1 MYVCRYVSTAR
12 RRRRRLNA
20 IVRCRSLTPA
30 EGPGMNQLAGYG
42 VYLMHRTFYR
52 TVLYQCE

>member
-1 MYVCRYVSTAR
+1 MYICRYVSTA

>member
-1 MYVCRYVSTAR
+1 MYVCRYVSTA

-30 EGPGMNQLAGYG
+30 EDPGMNQPAGYG
-42 VYLMHRTFYR
+42 VYLMHRTFCR
-52 TVLYQCE
+52 TVPM